1 MSAANVIELR
11 RLLAGKFPGLRMR
24 ADAAE
29 VRTSRQTG
37 LPQIDEAGGLP
48 EGALTEVV
56 AGGTSCGSAL
66 MMRLLLSHAARTK
79 QITALVDGHDSFD
92 VTGMD
97 AGTLS
102 RLLWVRCRSS
112 EEALQAADLILRD
125 GNLSLVLLDLVSN
138 PVIEVRK
145 IPATTWYRFQRL
157 VEEKKTVCI
166 VFTPRLMVM
175 PALIRITLTA
185 RFALDAI
192 EQRTDEL
199 LRKLAVEIL
208 DNKQQRETG
217 RRKIA

>member
-11 RLLAGKFPGLRMR
+11 RLLAEKFPGLRTR

-29 VRTSRQTG
+29 VRTSRQMG

-56 AGGTSCGSAL
+56 AGGASCGSAL
-66 MMRLLLSHAARTK
+66 MMRLLLSHAAQAK

-92 VTGMD
+92 VTGME
-97 AGTLS
+97 ANMLA
-102 RLLWVRCRSS
+102 RLLWVRCKSA
-112 EEALQAADLILRD
+112 EEALQAVDLILRD

-138 PVIEVRK
+138 PAIEVRK

-157 VEEKKTVCI
+157 VAEKKTVCLI
-166 VFTPRLMVM
+166 FTPRLMVM
-175 PALIRITLTA
+175 PAQIRITLTA
-185 RFALDAI
+185 SFSLTAI
-192 EQRTDEL
+192 EQREDEL
-199 LRKLAVEIL
+199 IGRLTVEIL
-208 DNKQQRETG
+208 DNKQQRGIG